1 MKKFL
6 GMFVISRLGR
16 FIFLVLVGI
25 MIAYTMSLSLGL
37 LDIAWSLFPTI
48 LNLGWRLWL
57 ILLCLMLLAIILES
71 VFNSDRQ

>member
-6 GMFVISRLGR
+6 GMVIIYSSTK
-16 FIFLVLVGI
+16 FIFLVVVGV
-25 MIAYTMSLSLGL
+25 MIAYIMSLPLGL
-37 LDIAWSLFPTI
+37 LDVALSLFPTI
-48 LNLGWRLWL
+48 LNWGWRLCL